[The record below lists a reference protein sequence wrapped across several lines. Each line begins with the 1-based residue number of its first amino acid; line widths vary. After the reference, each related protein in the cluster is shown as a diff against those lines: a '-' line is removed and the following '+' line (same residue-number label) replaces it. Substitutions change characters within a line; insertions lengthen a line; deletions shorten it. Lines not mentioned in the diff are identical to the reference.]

1 MHIQPENKTVLELE
15 DLLIDIYK
23 SHYSEIG
30 ITFIKM
36 VEKFANDD
44 FYNLHL
50 IAKEYMSVDPVFRI
64 ENVNK

>member
-15 DLLIDIYK
+15 DILIDIYK
-23 SHYSEIG
+23 SHYSESG
-30 ITFIKM
+30 ITFIGM
-36 VEKFANDD
+36 VDKFANDD

-64 ENVNK
+64 ENVS